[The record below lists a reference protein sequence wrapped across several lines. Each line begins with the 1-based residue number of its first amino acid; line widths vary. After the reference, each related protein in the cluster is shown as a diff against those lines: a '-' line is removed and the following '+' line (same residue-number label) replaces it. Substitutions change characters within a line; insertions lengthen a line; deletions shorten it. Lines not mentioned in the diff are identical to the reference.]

1 MSNKFARCNV
11 TPDEAAIWPDV
22 HYVEQYALVAEY
34 ILRELKMKKIVTI
47 LGAALLTA
55 STVQMASAGQRDNA
69 RKMQRS
75 QQIEE
80 QQFRGSNAYDAPAD
94 RGFRN
99 DNYGYGGYAY
109 SNDRLDALRAG
120 GAISAPAGR

>member
-1 MSNKFARCNV
+1 
-11 TPDEAAIWPDV
+11 
-22 HYVEQYALVAEY
+22 
-34 ILRELKMKKIVTI
+34 MKKIVTI
-47 LGAALLTA
+47 LGAVLLTA
-55 STVQMASAGQRDNA
+55 STMQMASAGQRDNA
-69 RKMQRS
+69 RKLQRS
-75 QQIEE
+75 QQMQD
-80 QQFRGSNAYDAPAD
+80 QQVRDSNAYYSPGD